1 MLLKT
6 APQTASFVVAGG
18 IVDREVRLS
27 TGPAEKS
34 RASSSSSWVRWKQGR
49 AGMAFAF
56 GAAWFAVCA
65 VLVGVS
71 GVSSHVVMGV
81 ALAALDVVVVTV
93 LSRALGVGC
102 AMTVGVAGVVAL
114 DWYCLPPVHDHG
126 PPDAQNAL
134 ALGAYLLTG
143 ALLGQLAAEAR
154 IRATESE
161 GEARVLASEQA
172 ALRRVATLV
181 ATESDPERVFEAVTH
196 EVGELL
202 SLDVAL
208 LLRYESDDRVTVVG
222 GWSRVGPPPI
232 PGARWALTTNG
243 VARRVRETRRRG
255 RVDDVGRQHGSF
267 DLWMHQVGARSSIG
281 SPVEVHG
288 SLWGVMVGASVAAE
302 PLAEG
307 TELRLGE
314 FTELAATAVANA
326 DSRNELAASRA
337 RVVASSNRARQQI
350 ERDLH
355 DGVQQRLVSLALDV
369 HKAEALAA
377 PEQVDLR
384 EQLSGLRG
392 GLVSA
397 IDDLREVA
405 QGVHPSILTEGG
417 LRPALAR
424 LARRAPIP
432 VELSVRGLDRVP
444 DPIEVCVYYVVSEAL
459 TNVLKHADAT
469 TMTIDVELDDS
480 AAHLVVRDDGL
491 GGADIRA
498 GSGLVGLIDRVEAL
512 GGAMEVCSPADQ
524 GTRLGVHIAWA
535 STGADDRSWS
545 RPSPDGTGWVSGWG
559 RCLGEDSS
567 RSTADRGVPGR

>member
-1 MLLKT
+1 MLLEAATHT
-6 APQTASFVVAGG
+6 APAVAAGG
-18 IVDREVRLS
+18 DVDRDVRLS
-27 TGPAEKS
+27 PAPETS
-34 RASSSSSWVRWKQGR
+34 GERRAWSSSSWMTRRHGR
-49 AGMAFAF
+49 AGLAFAF
-56 GAAWFAVCA
+56 GAAWFAFCA

-71 GVSSHVVMGV
+71 GVSSHLGMGV
-81 ALAALDVVVVTV
+81 ILTALDVVAVTA
-93 LSRALGVGC
+93 LSRAAGVGC

-126 PPDAQNAL
+126 PPDARNAL

-161 GEARVLASEQA
+161 GEAHVLASEQA

-181 ATESDPERVFEAVTH
+181 AMESDPERVFEAVTR

-202 SLDVAL
+202 CLDLAV
-208 LLRYESDDRVTVVG
+208 LLRYESVTAVG
-222 GWSRVGPPPI
+222 GWSRVGPPP
-232 PGARWALTTNG
+232 PLGSRWASTATA
-243 VARRVRETRRRG
+243 VAWRVRATRRRG
-255 RVDDVGRQHGSF
+255 RVDDVSQQHGSF
-267 DLWMHQVGARSSIG
+267 DMLMRQVGARSSVG
-281 SPVEVHG
+281 SPVVVHG
-288 SLWGVMVGASVAAE
+288 RLWGVMVGASVADE
-302 PLAEG
+302 PLANG

-314 FTELAATAVANA
+314 FTVLAATAVANA
-326 DSRNELAASRA
+326 DSRNELAASRS
-337 RVVASSNRARQQI
+337 RIVTSSNRARQQI

-369 HKAEALAA
+369 HKVESLAE
-377 PEQVDLR
+377 PDQVDLR
-384 EQLSGLRG
+384 EKLSGLRV

-397 IDDLREVA
+397 VDDLREVA

-459 TNVLKHADAT
+459 TNALKHARAT
-469 TMTIDVELDDS
+469 TMTIDVELDAS
-480 AAHLVVRDDGL
+480 VAHLVVCDDGV

-512 GGAMEVCSPADQ
+512 GGAIAVCSPADQ
-524 GTRLGVHIAWA
+524 GTRVEVHVVWGDKSVGLGNARVPGPYHRERA
-535 STGADDRSWS
+535 GM
-545 RPSPDGTGWVSGWG
+545 
-559 RCLGEDSS
+559 
-567 RSTADRGVPGR
+567 STADKPDAQAPPLDRLLGVS